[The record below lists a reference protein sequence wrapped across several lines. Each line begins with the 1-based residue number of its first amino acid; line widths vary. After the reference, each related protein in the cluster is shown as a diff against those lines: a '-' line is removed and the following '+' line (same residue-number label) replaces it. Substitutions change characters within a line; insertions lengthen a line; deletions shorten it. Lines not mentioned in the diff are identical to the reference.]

1 MLHRSGLFA
10 RFAAPGE
17 DLLRP
22 KAIPTGGLGNDCV
35 RLQRLRDDPR
45 LVIHRPVTPTAGTVD
60 HHPLLCSSSMRLI
73 VSEAGV
79 GPNSAQWLR

>member
-1 MLHRSGLFA
+1 MLHRSALFA

-22 KAIPTGGLGNDCV
+22 EVIPAGDLGNDCV

-45 LVIHRPVTPTAGTVD
+45 LVIHRPMTLTAGTVD
-60 HHPLLCSSSMRLI
+60 HLETP
-73 VSEAGV
+73 EAADPGQ
-79 GPNSAQWLR
+79 A